1 MKKEVLSQE
10 LAQTIVSK
18 YIPCAKNK
26 LVFSVED
33 ALRFSVGYP
42 RVLKLIS
49 PQAIHKSELNLVR
62 IAKDMFDLKD
72 HFAELVNIAQKN
84 HLSVDGMLVQEFVPG
99 NQLLIGIKKDPTFGH
114 VIVLGLGGIF
124 VEILKDMAFRVCPIT
139 ARDVQM
145 MIDELK
151 SKEILYGARGQK
163 PANLAFLSDCL
174 VSLSKIHL
182 KHPDISEL
190 DINPF
195 ILNDKT
201 GVAVDVRMIV
211 ESAQPVK

>member
-18 YIPCAKNK
+18 YIPCAKNQI
-26 LVFSVED
+26 VFSVED
-33 ALRFSVGYP
+33 ALRFPVGYP

-62 IAKDMFDLKD
+62 VVKDAFDLKD
-72 HFAELVNIAQKN
+72 NFAELVSTAQKN
-84 HLSVDGMLVQEFVPG
+84 NLSVDGMLVQEFVPG
-99 NQLLIGIKKDPTFGH
+99 NQLLIGVKKDSAFGH
-114 VIVLGLGGIF
+114 VIALGLGGIF
-124 VEILKDMAFRVCPIT
+124 VEIFKDITFRVCPIT
-139 ARDVQM
+139 KRDARM
-145 MIDELK
+145 MIEELK
-151 SKEILYGARGQK
+151 SKEILYGVRGQK
-163 PANLAFLSDCL
+163 PANLGFLSDCL
-174 VSLSKIHL
+174 VSLSRIHV

-201 GVAVDVRMIV
+201 GIAVDVRMIV
-211 ESAQPVK
+211 EHT